1 MTTKPIV
8 ENQIKSEQRLVLGVK
23 TGKWISKAT
32 MYSIDRRIGLA
43 FILFFTTILS
53 FAQQIDYTTFVD
65 RFTGTGGSGGIVPV
79 ASMPLGMVQLGP
91 DTRTSNTGY
100 HYNDQT
106 LLGFSHVHKS
116 GAGCSDFQDILFL
129 PLPANTNTNS
139 ISELKRKQFTAPLI
153 HEAELAEPG
162 YYQVKLYE
170 NQLKVEL
177 ASSLR
182 CGFQRYTYL
191 GEGEKSLII
200 DLEHG
205 SDCGCSIVKEQ
216 DVDTIIVSSFELV
229 DNKTI
234 RGMRVSGGFA
244 PEQHVYFH
252 TTFSQPIKK
261 CVLFVNNHRIENITS
276 AKGKNIK
283 ALLIFEGTPNIIE
296 IKTGISPVDL
306 EGAQKNHREDALKTF
321 DEIRKDA
328 HDQWNRI
335 LGMIKIDSRD
345 EKKSR
350 LFYTAMFNAM
360 MYPMLYSDVD
370 NRFRGPDRTIHKTDG
385 YKYYGG
391 VMGFWDTFRAACPL
405 QSVLVPK
412 VMEDYVKTCLDHFKY
427 AGQLP
432 IWTLAGVETYQMI
445 GLPAMPFITNAYLNG
460 INGFNTNYA
469 MEAMRV
475 SAMKDTCGYSM
486 NYFVGLKNYK
496 TYGYV
501 PCNLE
506 MESVARTLEY
516 AYADRAIA
524 EFAKA
529 TGHQKDF
536 DYFFKRSLNYKNVI
550 QPSTGFA
557 RGKTSDGKWREP
569 FDPLLSEHRSDDYC
583 EGNAWQWSFFVPHD
597 VTGLANYMGGKNKML
612 VRMDSLF
619 TMNSTVA
626 GKQASGDIS
635 GLIGQYAQGNEP
647 SHHIVYMYNELGEP
661 KKTQRYVNQ
670 ILTTLYDTT
679 PEGICGNED
688 TGQMSAWYIFSSLGF
703 YPMDPVSGKYQ
714 LGAPLFDKA
723 TIQLPSGKAFI
734 IKANNLSESNIYVK
748 KVTLNGQKLDRT
760 YITFK
765 ELLYGGELVF
775 DMTGKD

>member
-1 MTTKPIV
+1 
-8 ENQIKSEQRLVLGVK
+8 
-23 TGKWISKAT
+23 
-32 MYSIDRRIGLA
+32 
-43 FILFFTTILS
+43 
-53 FAQQIDYTTFVD
+53 
-65 RFTGTGGSGGIVPV
+65 
-79 ASMPLGMVQLGP
+79 MVQLGP

-106 LLGFSHVHKS
+106 LIGFSHVHKS
-116 GAGCSDFQDILFL
+116 GAGCGDFQDILFL
-129 PLPANTNTNS
+129 PLPANTSTNN
-139 ISELKRKQFTAPLI
+139 IIELKRKQFTATLK

-177 ASSLR
+177 ASSLH

-191 GEGEKSLII
+191 EEGEKSLVI

-205 SDCGCSIVKEQ
+205 SDCGCSIVKKQ
-216 DVDTIIVSSFELV
+216 NVDTVIVSSFELV
-229 DNKTI
+229 DNKTV

-261 CVLFVNNHRIENITS
+261 CVLFVNNHRVEDITS
-276 AKGKNIK
+276 AKGQNIK
-283 ALLIFEGTPNIIE
+283 ALLIFEGSLNTIE

-306 EGAQKNHREDALKTF
+306 VGAQLNHKKDAIKTF

-328 HDQWNRI
+328 HDQWSRI
-335 LGMIKIDSRD
+335 LGMIKIDCKD

-350 LFYTAMFNAM
+350 LFYTAMFNVM

-370 NRFRGPDRTIHKTDG
+370 NRFCGPDRTIHKTDG
-385 YKYYGG
+385 YRYYGG

-412 VMEDYVKTCLDHFKY
+412 IMEDYVKTCLDHFKY

-460 INGFNTNYA
+460 IHGFDTNYA

-501 PCNLE
+501 PCDFE

-524 EFAKA
+524 EFAKQ
-529 TGHQKDF
+529 TGHQQDY
-536 DYFFKRSLNYKNVI
+536 DYFFHRSLNYKNVI
-550 QPSTGFA
+550 QPSSGFA

-569 FDPLLSEHRSDDYC
+569 FDPLHSEHRRDDYC

-597 VTGLANYMGGKNKML
+597 VAGLANYLGGKNKML
-612 VRMDSLF
+612 ARMDSLF
-619 TMNSTVA
+619 TTKSAVL
-626 GKQASGDIS
+626 GQQASGDIS
-635 GLIGQYAQGNEP
+635 GLIGQYAHGNEP

-679 PEGICGNED
+679 PDGICGNED

-734 IKANNLSESNIYVK
+734 IKANNLSEYNIYVK
-748 KVTLNGQKLDRT
+748 NVSLNGQKLGRT
-760 YITFK
+760 YITFN
-765 ELLYGGELVF
+765 ELLNGGELVF
-775 DMTGKD
+775 EMTDENNN

>member
-1 MTTKPIV
+1 MSNMGMRKIVTKSNLLIIV
-8 ENQIKSEQRLVLGVK
+8 LIAIA
-23 TGKWISKAT
+23 TGCSNKMNYNK
-32 MYSIDRRIGLA
+32 Y
-43 FILFFTTILS
+43 
-53 FAQQIDYTTFVD
+53 VD
-65 RFTGTGGSGGIVPV
+65 RFTGTGGNGGIVPV
-79 ASMPLGMVQLGP
+79 ASMPFGMVQLGP
-91 DTRTSNTGY
+91 DTRMSNTGY

-129 PLPANTNTNS
+129 PLPANTTVNN
-139 ISELKRKQFTAPLI
+139 IIELKRKQFTAPLI

-170 NQLKVEL
+170 DQLKVEL

-182 CGFQRYTYL
+182 CGFQRYTYQ
-191 GEGEKSLII
+191 GEGEKSLVI

-216 DVDTIIVSSFELV
+216 NVDTIIVSSFELV
-229 DNKTI
+229 DNNTV

-283 ALLIFEGTPNIIE
+283 ALLIFGGTPNIIE

-306 EGAQKNHREDALKTF
+306 EGARKNLREDALKTF

-328 HDQWNRI
+328 HDQWNKV
-335 LGMIKIDSRD
+335 LGMIKIDCKN

-350 LFYTAMFNAM
+350 LFYTAMFNLM
-360 MYPMLYSDVD
+360 MYPTLYSDVD

-385 YKYYGG
+385 YRYYGG
-391 VMGFWDTFRAACPL
+391 VMGLWDTFRAACPL
-405 QSVLVPK
+405 QSVLEPK
-412 VMEDYVKTCLDHFKY
+412 VMEDYVRTCLDHFKY

-432 IWTLAGVETYQMI
+432 IWTLASVETYQMI

-501 PCNLE
+501 PCDLE

-516 AYADRAIA
+516 AYADHAIA

-529 TGHQKDF
+529 TSHQKDY
-536 DYFFKRSLNYKNVI
+536 DYFSKRSLNYKNVI

-569 FDPLLSEHRSDDYC
+569 FDPLLSEHRRDDYC

-597 VTGLANYMGGKNKML
+597 VAGLANYLGGKSNML
-612 VRMDSLF
+612 ARMDSLF
-619 TMNSTVA
+619 TMKSAVSGNR
-626 GKQASGDIS
+626 ASDDIS
-635 GLIGQYAQGNEP
+635 GLIGQYAHGNEP

-679 PEGICGNED
+679 PEGICGNDD

-714 LGAPLFDKA
+714 LGAPLFEDA
-723 TIQLPSGKAFI
+723 TIHLPLGKAFI

-748 KVTLNGQKLDRT
+748 KVSLNGNKLDRN

-765 ELLYGGELVF
+765 ELLNGGELVF
-775 DMTGKD
+775 EMTDANNN